1 MTYLVVVDTTPDNK
15 IAKMQEYLT
24 RAEANAHVV
33 RVLPKYPNAFVVDNY
48 VKHRKAFE
56 TVDMV
61 AKTLTYDSVGDT
73 AFTKMQDWKTGLAHS
88 KPKRGREDHITDV
101 LKGVA
106 GSPEEQKLYDAK
118 IKIRGERP

>member
-1 MTYLVVVDTTPDNK
+1 M
-15 IAKMQEYLT
+15 
-24 RAEANAHVV
+24 H
-33 RVLPKYPNAFVVDNY
+33 
-48 VKHRKAFE
+48 
-56 TVDMV
+56 
-61 AKTLTYDSVGDT
+61 
-73 AFTKMQDWKTGLAHS
+73 DWKTGLAHS